1 MGRMKLNGFFGV
13 AACSLLA
20 LCWSG
25 ANFGRALAADLP
37 SQKEAPA
44 APVDPWSGFYVGGH
58 FGWAWGDSSWSGAG
72 ASGSFGIAQP
82 LDSFQE
88 SGSFLTGVQGGYNYR
103 LPNHLIVGAEIDAT
117 APSFPDPNGLTT
129 GGVSNF
135 LSPAIGAASYSENV
149 LAAGTARA
157 RIGYAPDNWFYY
169 ATAGLAWTRDQQ
181 ILTQTASGVTD
192 TVDIWRFGWA
202 AGAGVETRIAANWT
216 AKLEYLYTGYP
227 DKSSYFPTNGQSL
240 RSNWDEQ
247 ELRAGVNYHFPADG
261 VPTADSL
268 SALDSDRVNFHA
280 QSTFVEQAYPSFHA
294 PYTGPNSLPGTG
306 EGRETFDLTL
316 FAGLRLWDGAE
327 AWVDP
332 ELDQGFGFA
341 NTHGVAGFP
350 SAESY
355 KLGSEY
361 PYGRVQR
368 YFIRQ
373 TIDLG
378 GESQKVDPDLNQ
390 FAGTQT
396 SDRIVLTVGKFAIV
410 DIFDTNKYANN
421 PKGDF
426 LNWTV
431 INAGSFDYAGDGW
444 GYTYG
449 AAAEYYFNRWTIRGG
464 VFDLSVTPAG
474 GALNALAYGVDP
486 TFDQFQMVGEIEERH
501 ELWGQPGKI
510 KITGFVGRGR
520 AGEYDEALDLAA
532 ATGIDPSL
540 ALADT
545 RHYDSRPGVSVNLEQ
560 QVSENVGVFAR
571 AGWANGQIEPWD
583 FTDVDG
589 TVEAGVSVSGKPWGR
604 PDDTWGL
611 AGVIN
616 EISAAHEAYLDAGGL
631 GILVGDGMLPNAS
644 TEKIIET
651 YYNYALTPSTKLGLD
666 YQFIADPGYNT
677 QRGPANFFAAR
688 VHWQF

>member
-1 MGRMKLNGFFGV
+1 MRLRGFSGV

-20 LCWSG
+20 LCASG
-25 ANFGRALAADLP
+25 ANFGRALAADPP
-37 SQKEAPA
+37 SLKQAPA
-44 APVDPWSGFYVGGH
+44 APVDPWDGFYVGGH
-58 FGWAWGDSSWSGAG
+58 IGWTWGGSSWSGAG
-72 ASGSFGIAQP
+72 VAGSFGIAQP

-88 SGSFLTGVQGGYNYR
+88 SGSFVAGVQGGYNYR
-103 LPNHLIVGAEIDAT
+103 LPNRLVVGGEIDAT
-117 APSFPDPNGLTT
+117 FPTFPDPNGLTT
-129 GGVSNF
+129 GGVANF
-135 LSPAIGAASYSENV
+135 VSPAIGAASYGENV
-149 LAAGTARA
+149 RAAGSARA

-169 ATAGLAWTRDQQ
+169 ATAGLAWTHDRQS
-181 ILTQTASGVTD
+181 LAETASGVTD
-192 TVDIWRFGWA
+192 TVNIWRFGWA

-216 AKLEYLYTGYP
+216 AKLEYLYAGYP
-227 DKSSYFPTNGQSL
+227 DKSSYFPSNGVSL
-240 RSNWDEQ
+240 RSNWNEQ
-247 ELRAGVNYHFPADG
+247 ELRAGVNYHFPPDG
-261 VPTADSL
+261 VPTGDSL

-280 QSTFVEQAYPSFHA
+280 QSTFVEQAYPSFHS
-294 PYTGPNSLPGTG
+294 PYQGANSLPGTG

-316 FAGLRLWDGAE
+316 FAGLRLWQGAE
-327 AWVDP
+327 AWVNP
-332 ELDQGFGFA
+332 EIDQGFGFA

-350 SAESY
+350 SGESY

-373 TIDLG
+373 TFNLG

-396 SDRIVLTVGKFAIV
+396 SDRVVMTVGKFAV
-410 DIFDTNKYANN
+410 TDIFDTNKYANN
-421 PKGDF
+421 AKGDF
-426 LNWTV
+426 LNWAA
-431 INAGSFDYAGDGW
+431 INAATFDYAGDGW

-449 AAAEYYFNRWTIRGG
+449 AAAEWYVDRWTVRGG

-474 GALNALAYGVDP
+474 GALNTFSYGLDP
-486 TFDQFQMVGEIEERH
+486 TFGQFQVVGEVEERH
-501 ELWGQPGKI
+501 ELWGEPGKI
-510 KITGFVGRGR
+510 KVTGFVSRGR
-520 AGEYDEALDLAA
+520 AGQYDAALGLAA

-540 ALADT
+540 ALAYS

-571 AGWANGQIEPWD
+571 AGWANGGIEPWD

-589 TVEAGVSVSGKPWGR
+589 TVEAGVSVGGAKWGR

-611 AGVIN
+611 AGVLN
-616 EISAAHEAYLDAGGL
+616 QISSAHQAYLNAGGL
-631 GILVGDGMLPNAS
+631 GILIGDGRLPSAS

-651 YYNYALTPSTKLGLD
+651 YYNYALTASTKLGFD
-666 YQFIADPGYNT
+666 YQFIADPAYNT
-677 QRGPANFFAAR
+677 QRGPVSFFAAR